1 MLDPMPRV
9 DLPLPP
15 STDYLRGLEA
25 GRAETAA
32 AVAAALMQAAEAVK
46 REAWPDDD
54 IYGPDEKQIE
64 SAERATVEV
73 AVETILALIP
83 APAMA
88 ALKAERAKA
97 RKVKP
102 LSWFEVEKSRLGGK
116 YTADGYT
123 IRYIEGLW
131 LLDFAGTSKSAWRFT
146 DLEAAKAAAQADYEA
161 RILAALEPDPAV
173 VLMREALRPF
183 AALAEQVDKWGH
195 EDGSTC
201 THRIKACDIRRARAA
216 LKEE

>member
-88 ALKAERAKA
+88 ALEAVKAEA
-97 RKVKP
+97 RKVNIP
-102 LSWFEVEKSRLGGK
+102 
-116 YTADGYT
+116 
-123 IRYIEGLW
+123 
-131 LLDFAGTSKSAWRFT
+131 T
-146 DLEAAKAAAQADYEA
+146 DIAAAVLKIGRVEWGATDPKSEA
-161 RILAALEPDPAV
+161 
-173 VLMREALRPF
+173 
-183 AALAEQVDKWGH
+183 
-195 EDGSTC
+195 
-201 THRIKACDIRRARAA
+201 
-216 LKEE
+216 